1 MPARADS
8 VFDCSD
14 ISNALVLCG
23 KKVKNC
29 AVVPDVE
36 CLARQIYIE
45 NVAFKP
51 RNLVRQDVSQ
61 SGPCTIQRCSRQIQN
76 RNVSVTLAKKVIDQ
90 GGVTTAYVDNA
101 RVFGQSC
108 AANEV

>member
-1 MPARADS
+1 MPAGADS

-14 ISNALVLCG
+14 ISSALVRSG
-23 KKVKNC
+23 KKVKDR

-36 CLARQIYIE
+36 CLARQISIE

-51 RNLVRQDVSQ
+51 HNLLRKDVSQ
-61 SGPCTIQRCSRQIQN
+61 SGPRTSQRCSRQIQN

-101 RVFGQSC
+101 CVFGHRC
-108 AANEV
+108 TVNEI